1 MNPTFTGKRLFLLD
15 ASMLIYR
22 AYFAFI
28 RTPRFDSKG
37 NNTSALLGFANSL
50 IEIIKKEKP
59 DYLAVVFDPA
69 GGSFRHREY
78 ADYKAQ
84 RDATPEGILWA
95 FPSEAFA
102 RSPTNPGHRG
112 TRLRGR

>member
-59 DYLAVVFDPA
+59 DYLAVVFDPTGA
-69 GGSFRHREY
+69 VSYTHL
-78 ADYKAQ
+78 
-84 RDATPEGILWA
+84 TL
-95 FPSEAFA
+95 
-102 RSPTNPGHRG
+102 PTK
-112 TRLRGR
+112 LEV